1 MVEIGIVES
10 TQDRLRAFVEPLALL
25 LELTQNLEARLDA
38 GGVFSCGVEDGL
50 GILALVLGGL
60 VVRHGAGGFGLGM
73 FQRQMGRVGAALEIL
88 EVRGNLS
95 SGTGGGFD
103 LILQKVESRF
113 SRFTA
118 SGGGGNFAAKRVET
132 RLGIGKFGTLRGE
145 FALGG
150 DAFLPDLVKSC
161 GMLVERRL
169 VGAEALDHL
178 LEQRVGLL
186 DLLLLGADF
195 FLGLENIQT
204 VPLDQRRRLGGAL
217 MVGRNPILGREN
229 PVAERLHAVADRAGL
244 GFDFLEAL
252 AEGIEFDLLLRDLD
266 LMNLAGLF
274 ALVELGAERF
284 EFRRK
289 RTVVFMRKVGI
300 ENPEVVED

>member
-1 MVEIGIVES
+1 MLDERALDSGVVEIGIVES

-38 GGVFSCGVEDGL
+38 GGVFSCGVEDRL
-50 GILALVLGGL
+50 GILTLVLGGL
-60 VVRHGAGGFGLGM
+60 VVGHRGGGFGLGM

-103 LILQKVESRF
+103 LILQKVKSRF
-113 SRFTA
+113 SRFAA

-132 RLGIGKFGTLRGE
+132 RLGIQKFGTLRGE

-150 DAFLPDLVKSC
+150 DAFLANFVKSC

-178 LEQRVGLL
+178 LEQRIGLL

-217 MVGRNPILGREN
+217 MVG
-229 PVAERLHAVADRAGL
+229 
-244 GFDFLEAL
+244 
-252 AEGIEFDLLLRDLD
+252 
-266 LMNLAGLF
+266 
-274 ALVELGAERF
+274 
-284 EFRRK
+284 
-289 RTVVFMRKVGI
+289 
-300 ENPEVVED
+300 